1 MVSEFELI
9 ARYFTRPVKRAVLG
23 VGDDAA
29 LVAST
34 PGSQLAVTT
43 DTMVAGTHFFVDTQA
58 RPLGHKALAVN
69 LSDLAAV
76 GARPLYALLALTLP
90 KADET
95 WLAEFADGFFRLA
108 DGHDVEL
115 IGGDTTRGPLSIT
128 VTAIGETS
136 PGKALTRAGAHAG
149 DEIWVSGVLGSAA
162 LAVLHLKGD
171 LRLKGSDLAQ
181 CLSRLHT
188 PTPRVALGQALA
200 GLASAAIDVS
210 DGLVADLG
218 HVCGRSGV
226 GAEIDYAAV
235 PCAPE
240 VTALRNVP
248 LVQGAVLAG
257 GDDYELAFTAPSAA
271 SREII
276 AMSGRL
282 AVALT
287 RIGRIVAGSAV
298 EIRDGSGKPIALAH
312 EGFDHFR

>member
-1 MVSEFELI
+1 MASEFELI
-9 ARYFTRPVKRAVLG
+9 ARYFTRPVRRAALG

-29 LVAST
+29 LIECA
-34 PGSQLAVTT
+34 PGRQLAVTT

-58 RPLGHKALAVN
+58 GPLGHKALAIN

-90 KADET
+90 KADEA
-95 WLAEFADGFFRLA
+95 WIAEFADGFFRLA
-108 DGHDVEL
+108 DSHDVEL

-136 PGKALTRAGAHAG
+136 PAKALTRAGAREG
-149 DEIWVSGVLGSAA
+149 DEIWVSGMLGSAA

-181 CLSRLHT
+181 CLNRLHT
-188 PTPRVALGQALA
+188 PTPRVALGQALV
-200 GLASAAIDVS
+200 GLATAAIDVS

-218 HVCGRSGV
+218 HICERSRL
-226 GAEIDYAAV
+226 GAQIDYPVV
-235 PCAPE
+235 PSAPE

-248 LVQGAVLAG
+248 LVQGAILAG
-257 GDDYELAFTAPSAA
+257 GDDYELVFTAPAAA
-271 SREII
+271 SRELV
-276 AMSGRL
+276 ALSGRL

-287 RIGRIVAGSAV
+287 RIGRMVAGSGV
-298 EIRDGSGKPIALAH
+298 TVRDGSGKPVALAH

>member
-1 MVSEFELI
+1 MASEFELI
-9 ARYFTRPVKRAVLG
+9 ARYFTRPVKHAVLG

-29 LVAST
+29 LVECA
-34 PGSQLAVTT
+34 PGRQLAVTT
-43 DTMVAGTHFFVDTQA
+43 DTMVAGTHFFVDTQPG
-58 RPLGHKALAVN
+58 PLGHKALAIN

-90 KADET
+90 KADEA
-95 WLAEFADGFFRLA
+95 WVAEFADGFFRLA
-108 DGHDVEL
+108 ESHEVEL

-136 PGKALTRAGAHAG
+136 PAKALARAGAREG
-149 DEIWVSGVLGSAA
+149 DEVWVSGILGSAA

-181 CLSRLHT
+181 CLARLHT

-200 GLASAAIDVS
+200 GLATAAIDVS

-218 HVCGRSGV
+218 HICERSRV
-226 GAEIDYAAV
+226 GAQIDYPAV

-257 GDDYELAFTAPSAA
+257 GDDYELVFTAPAAA

-276 AMSGRL
+276 ALSGRL
-282 AVALT
+282 AVAVT
-287 RIGRIVAGSAV
+287 RIGRIVPGSGV
-298 EIRDGSGKPIALAH
+298 QVRDGSGKQIALAH